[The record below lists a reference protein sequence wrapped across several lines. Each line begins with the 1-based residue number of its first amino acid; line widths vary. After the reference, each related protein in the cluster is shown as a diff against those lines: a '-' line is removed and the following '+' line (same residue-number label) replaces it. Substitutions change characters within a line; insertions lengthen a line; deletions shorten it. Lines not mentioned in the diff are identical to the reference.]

1 MKENAR
7 EKERQNM
14 LTTQT
19 LEGAEDVL
27 GMKETEGRAVGF
39 SLGIEDGAEDGWVD
53 GFEDGAG
60 LG

>member
-1 MKENAR
+1 
-7 EKERQNM
+7 M

-27 GMKETEGRAVGF
+27 GMTETEGREVGF